1 MSDGQN
7 HTQCSESFYKTTVMD
22 QIASDPQAGM
32 DEKKAMIEMLRR
44 FEGQTGE
51 SGSIKELGP
60 EEGDENDEEDELE
73 KRMRDVD
80 LGAFPQKGNL
90 S

>member
-1 MSDGQN
+1 MN
-7 HTQCSESFYKTTVMD
+7 

-51 SGSIKELGP
+51 SGSIEELGVK
-60 EEGDENDEEDELE
+60 DEDEEEDELE
-73 KRMRDVD
+73 RRLRDID
-80 LGAFPQKGNL
+80 LGEFGKW
-90 S
+90 